1 MVHQSD
7 IEVVET
13 TEDHYRFQFHDRERF
28 DEITESPDWA
38 QEAAETVSRG
48 ASVQLGRL
56 PDSDSLQ
63 VESVAVPRKPNLGQE
78 EAKNVAEKIVEKI
91 TADDAQ
97 A

>member
-1 MVHQSD
+1 MVNQSD

-13 TEDHYRFQFHDRERF
+13 TEDHYRFRFRDPERF
-28 DEITESPDWA
+28 DELTESPDWA
-38 QEAAETVSRG
+38 QEAADTISRG
-48 ASVQLGRL
+48 ASVQMGRL

-63 VESVAVPRKPNLGQE
+63 VESVEVPRKPNLGQE

-91 TADDAQ
+91 Q